1 MFRCPLCGASGNTR
15 TSNYFSKNVKKTWYV
30 CANLD
35 CMCAYTT
42 FESFDRVLTRRVP
55 GAKNIKTRH
64 EAMKNE

>member
-15 TSNYFSKNVKKTWYV
+15 TSNYFSKDVKKTWYV

>member
-30 CANLD
+30 CANPD

-42 FESFDRVLTRRVP
+42 LESFDRVLTRRVP
-55 GAKNIKTRH
+55 GTTDIKTRH
-64 EAMKNE
+64 EAIKNE